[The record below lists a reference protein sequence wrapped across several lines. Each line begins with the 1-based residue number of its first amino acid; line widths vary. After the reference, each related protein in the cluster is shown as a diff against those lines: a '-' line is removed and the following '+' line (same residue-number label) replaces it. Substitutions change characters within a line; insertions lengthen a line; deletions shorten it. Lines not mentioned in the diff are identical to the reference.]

1 MLQPYL
7 DGKSVLYFMSTRD
20 LVIEETQR
28 QIDYVIQAIPEDKKN
43 FSKDFSKEQLQY
55 KELADFLLGYEL
67 GYVVGKSLEYHN
79 SLHEELITWEEQD
92 QIQKDIQTIIA
103 RSLPQI
109 KQTIQKAIT

>member
-1 MLQPYL
+1 MR
-7 DGKSVLYFMSTRD
+7 TRD

-67 GYVVGKSLEYHN
+67 GYVVGKSLESSRRTN
-79 SLHEELITWEEQD
+79 NMGR
-92 QIQKDIQTIIA
+92 A
-103 RSLPQI
+103 RPNTKGYPDHHI
-109 KQTIQKAIT
+109 

>member
-1 MLQPYL
+1 
-7 DGKSVLYFMSTRD
+7 MSTRD

-28 QIDYVIQAIPEDKKN
+28 QIDYVIQAIPDDKKN
-43 FSKDFSKEQLQY
+43 FR
-55 KELADFLLGYEL
+55 DFLLGYEL

-103 RSLPQI
+103 RSVPQI
-109 KQTIQKAIT
+109 KQTIQRAIT

>member
-1 MLQPYL
+1 
-7 DGKSVLYFMSTRD
+7 VSTRD

-28 QIDYVIQAIPEDKKN
+28 QVDYIIQAIPEDKKN
-43 FSKDFSKEQLQY
+43 FSTDLSKVQFQY

-92 QIQKDIQTIIA
+92 QIQRDIQTIIA
-103 RSLPQI
+103 RSITKI
-109 KQTIQKAIT
+109 KQAIDSAAT